1 MSLIAATPTPALRA
15 DPPHKGEGEESH
27 STAFCLFFFGPA
39 LLRAGSGVKN
49 HRSSFNQLSG
59 KTTAEF

>member
-1 MSLIAATPTPALRA
+1 VRHA
-15 DPPHKGEGEESH
+15 GV
-27 STAFCLFFFGPA
+27 FWLFFFRPA
-39 LLRAGSGVKN
+39 AVRAGSGVKN